1 MLKTTDIKSIGQ
13 AYLEVLGE
21 IKKINE
27 MDPTDHVK
35 KNDETGKF
43 CVYDSEGK
51 KVKEFDSEE
60 EANEY
65 ATKNHDALMKKSD
78 DDKEVTDK
86 NEDAANDKSDDGDG
100 MDKVDPKAAKKK
112 FKDRKDKDIDNDG
125 DVDSSDKFLHKRR
138 KAIGKSMDGDKEQE
152 EGKRGFIAA
161 AKAAKEKGDKKFTF
175 AGKEYD
181 VEEAIEGKNMNKMGH
196 GGKVPA
202 HANRKTAAKEKEAR
216 MKAQRKR
223 AGLDDDVNYS
233 SEEIFNMIQ
242 EDNAEGFQ
250 WKDINIT
257 LSYHGV
263 KPALILRILST
274 LKKVKSGKMKLKF
287 KEEVNEAD
295 AHTKGA
301 APAEPMDSKDS
312 PTAKKM
318 RKDHDGGTPE
328 PRRDEKK
335 QDGSD
340 KVKQS
345 PTAGRVAN
353 MGDKNP
359 LKKKKEN

>member
-1 MLKTTDIKSIGQ
+1 MLKTDQIKSIGQ
-13 AYLEVLGE
+13 AYLEVLGLKE
-21 IKKINE
+21 KNKNEEDEKITCPKCE
-27 MDPTDHVK
+27 GEGCDH
-35 KNDETGKF
+35 
-43 CVYDSEGK
+43 CEGK
-51 KVKEFDSEE
+51 G
-60 EANEY
+60 Y
-65 ATKNHDALMKKSD
+65 HMKQK
-78 DDKEVTDK
+78 
-86 NEDAANDKSDDGDG
+86 EDASNDKSDDGDG
-100 MDKVDPKAAKKK
+100 LDKVDPKAAKKK

-125 DVDSSDKFLHKRR
+125 DVDGSDKYLHKKR
-138 KAIGKSMDGDKEQE
+138 KAIGKSMDGDDDKEQD

-161 AKAAKEKGDKKFTF
+161 AKAAKEKGEKKFTF

-223 AGLDDDVNYS
+223 AGLDDDVDYS
-233 SEEIFNMIQ
+233 LHDEIMSMIL

-257 LSYHGV
+257 LSYHGI
-263 KPALILRILST
+263 KPATILRILTT
-274 LKKVKSGKMKLKF
+274 LKKVKSGKLKLKF

-301 APAEPMDSKDS
+301 AAAEPMDSKDS

-335 QDGSD
+335 QDGSE

-359 LKKKKEN
+359 LKKKK